1 MRTISSALSTVLATG
16 GPFVVADLFTIT
28 LTNGTVLRWTTGT
41 SPITVSGN
49 TFAVGPPIQRDKAKW
64 SMGLNVDQLDL
75 TIFDD
80 GSQTINGQAL
90 VKAAWQKFFDYAQ
103 IEIDRFI
110 SDSWTNTSVGS
121 VSWFIGYA
129 GQITLQGKSIKITL
143 ESPLAMLKAT
153 FPRTYVLPSCAN
165 TLYDGV
171 CGLLASNFTYAG
183 TVGSSPS
190 ATSFPL
196 TLTGGNLADGSF
208 QGGIVKFTSGGNNG
222 QTRTVKSYVGGVI
235 TVVYPLY
242 ALPAA
247 GDTVSAVMGCDK
259 TRATCTG
266 RFNNLAHYRGFP
278 YVPDPSTQYAG
289 AASSAPGTAGGIA
302 GGASGSIRTRIGPR
316 GINGRISQS

>member
-1 MRTISSALSTVLATG
+1 MRTISSALQAVLATG

-28 LTNGTVLRWTTGT
+28 LTNGTVLRWTTNQT
-41 SPITVSGN
+41 PITIGAN
-49 TFAVGPPIQRDKAKW
+49 TFVVGPPVERDKAKW
-64 SMGLNVDQLDL
+64 SMGLNVDQLNM
-75 TIFDD
+75 TILDD

-90 VKAAWQKFFDYAQ
+90 VTAAWQKFFDYAQ

-110 SDSWTNTSVGS
+110 SDSWTDTAVGS

-129 GQITLQGKSIKITL
+129 GQITLQGKTIKITV

-171 CGLLASNFTYAG
+171 CGILASNFTYTG
-183 TVGSSPS
+183 TVGSAPS

-196 TLTGGNLADGSF
+196 TLSGGNLADGSF
-208 QGGIVKFTSGGNNG
+208 QGGIVTFTGGVNDG

-235 TVVYPLY
+235 TLVYPLY
-242 ALPAA
+242 AVPAV
-247 GDTVSAVMGCDK
+247 GDTVSAIFGCDK
-259 TRATCTG
+259 TRATCTA
-266 RFNNLAHYRGFP
+266 RFNNLVHYRGFP

-289 AASSAPGTAGGIA
+289 VAANAPGSAGGN
-302 GGASGSIRTRIGPR
+302 SNSIQTNIGPR
-316 GINGRISQS
+316 GRNGGISQF

>member
-1 MRTISSALSTVLATG
+1 LQAILDTG
-16 GPFVVADLFTIT
+16 GPFVFADLFTIT
-28 LTNGTVLRWTTGT
+28 LTNGTVLRWTTNN
-41 SPITVSGN
+41 SPLIVNGN
-49 TFAVGPPIQRDKAKW
+49 TFEVGPPVQRDKAKW
-64 SMGLNVDQLDL
+64 SMGLNVDQLNMMIL
-75 TIFDD
+75 DD

-110 SDSWTNTSVGS
+110 SDSWTNTAVGS
-121 VSWFIGYA
+121 VPWFIGYA
-129 GQITLQGKSIKITL
+129 GQITLTGKQIKITA

-171 CGLLASNFTYAG
+171 CGLLVSNFTYTG
-183 TVGSSPS
+183 TVGASPS

-196 TLTGGNLADGSF
+196 TLSGGNLPDGSF
-208 QGGIVKFTSGGNNG
+208 QGGIIKFTSGVNAG
-222 QTRTVKSYVGGVI
+222 QTRTVKSYVGGVV

-247 GDTVSAVMGCDK
+247 GDGVTAIMGCDK
-259 TRATCTG
+259 TRATCTS

-278 YVPDPSTQYAG
+278 YVPDPSTQYG
-289 AASSAPGTAGGIA
+289 GVAANAPGSANGG
-302 GGASGSIRTRIGPR
+302 GGGNTGSIRPRIGPR
-316 GINGRISQS
+316 GIRGSINMF